1 MKNKGLLITTII
13 FFLIVNTTYYW
24 EGKLGL
30 FAFPAFLI
38 LVIIFLGLGVAL
50 IRQIYFLVKE
60 KFADKKRLINIGLL
74 TLVLTL
80 TFLKPFG
87 LIDFDKLEG
96 DNILIA
102 EREGAANCM
111 TTLKLKDNFTFSER
125 SICFGVTETKGN
137 YHLQNDTIYFD
148 NVSVGRHENEF
159 YKFAVVK
166 PSMFDNSKIIGD
178 LIRYKDLTD
187 TTGHELWIIKNDLN
201 KLKNKKPNRQ
211 HRVGNRRAERLRIN
225 GNAKF
230 NFRSAYQVKC

>member
-13 FFLIVNTTYYW
+13 FFLTVNTTYYW

-74 TLVLTL
+74 TIVLTL
-80 TFLKPFG
+80 IFLKPFG

-96 DNILIA
+96 DNVLIA

-111 TTLKLKDNFTFSER
+111 ITLKLKDDFTFSER
-125 SICFGVTETKGN
+125 SVCFGVTEIKGN
-137 YHLQNDTIYFD
+137 YHLQNDTIFFD
-148 NVSVGRHENEF
+148 NISFGRHENKF

-166 PSMFDNSKIIGD
+166 PSKFDNSKIIGD
-178 LIRYKDLTD
+178 LIRYKDFTD
-187 TTGHELWIIKNDLN
+187 TTGHELWITKNDMN
-201 KLKNKKPNRQ
+201 KLKNKKPNR
-211 HRVGNRRAERLRIN
+211 
-225 GNAKF
+225 
-230 NFRSAYQVKC
+230 

>member
-13 FFLIVNTTYYW
+13 FFLTVNTTYYW

-30 FAFPAFLI
+30 FAFPAFLV
-38 LVIIFLGLGVAL
+38 LVAIYFGLAIAL
-50 IRQIYFLVKE
+50 IRQLYLAVREKLV
-60 KFADKKRLINIGLL
+60 DKSRLLLIGLL
-74 TLVLTL
+74 TIVLAL
-80 TFLKPFG
+80 TFIKPFG
-87 LIDFDKLEG
+87 LINFDKLEG

-111 TTLKLKDNFTFSER
+111 TTLKLKDDFTFRER
-125 SICFGVTETKGN
+125 NVCFGVTEIKGN

-166 PSMFDNSKIIGD
+166 PSEFDNSKILGD

-187 TTGHELWIIKNDLN
+187 TIGHKLWITKNELN
-201 KLKNKKPNRQ
+201 KLKNKKPNR
-211 HRVGNRRAERLRIN
+211 
-225 GNAKF
+225 
-230 NFRSAYQVKC
+230 

>member
-1 MKNKGLLITTII
+1 LKNKGLLITTII

-50 IRQIYFLVKE
+50 IRQIYLLVKE
-60 KFADKKRLINIGLL
+60 KFADKKQLINIGLL

-111 TTLKLKDNFTFSER
+111 TTLKLKDNFTFTER

-166 PSMFDNSKIIGD
+166 PSKFDNSKIIGD
-178 LIRYKDLTD
+178 LIRYKDFTD
-187 TTGHELWIIKNDLN
+187 TTGHELWITKNDLN
-201 KLKNKKPNRQ
+201 KLKIKKPNR
-211 HRVGNRRAERLRIN
+211 
-225 GNAKF
+225 
-230 NFRSAYQVKC
+230 